1 MTSPILPV
9 NAFVELAVA
18 LFPMFI
24 EDSEIVSGVP
34 LAVFM
39 PLYHTAKEEGVTIA
53 DPIKGVFTEMIPLVL
68 TGPDEAANES
78 GEGNE
83 PAAYILNG
91 APVFPSRNVVAA
103 ALVVTDAAKNA
114 LNPVAD
120 VSVVFAL
127 NALTL
132 AAGNVTAGRP
142 LSVPMLNA
150 LLPALDVVLEPNPLL
165 SSQTPVAMFVVCV
178 ESAPSNHKTQDEM
191 EVGSD
196 VVARVSS
203 PHFHE
208 RYPSMAWR
216 WPVVSTALYMR
227 IS

>member
-9 NAFVELAVA
+9 NAFAELAVA

-39 PLYHTAKEEGVTIA
+39 PLYHSAKAEDVTMA
-53 DPIKGVFTEMIPLVL
+53 DPIKGVFTEIVPVVL
-68 TGPDEAANES
+68 TTPDEAVNDS
-78 GEGNE
+78 VDGNE

-91 APVFPSRNVVAA
+91 APVFPSRNVVSA
-103 ALVVTDAAKNA
+103 ALVVTDAMKNA

-127 NALTL
+127 NVLTL

-150 LLPALDVVLEPNPLL
+150 LLPALDVVFEPNPLL
-165 SSQTPVAMFVVCV
+165 SSQTPVAMFVVRV
-178 ESAPSNHKTQDEM
+178 ESAPSNHRTQDEI
-191 EVGSD
+191 EVGNE
-196 VVARVSS
+196 VVARVSR

-208 RYPSMAWR
+208 RYPS
-216 WPVVSTALYMR
+216 TA
-227 IS
+227 